1 MDQDM
6 GMLAPVS
13 DDKTV
18 ISWQFPAMATR
29 IATYAEFWPW
39 YLSEHAM
46 PLTRRLHA
54 LGTGIG
60 LLLLLGAIV
69 TGPWWLVLAALV
81 AGYGFA
87 WLSHMLVE
95 RNRPA
100 SFRHPLWSLISDF
113 RMAWCMV
120 TGTLD
125 AELRKAGVATEDRS
139 R

>member
-1 MDQDM
+1 M
-6 GMLAPVS
+6 GIATPLS

-18 ISWQFPAMATR
+18 MSCQFLAMATR
-29 IATYAEFWPW
+29 IATYGEFWPW
-39 YLSEHAM
+39 YLSEHAA

-54 LGTGIG
+54 LGTGLG
-60 LLLLLGAIV
+60 LLLFLAAILF
-69 TGPWWLVLAALV
+69 GPWWLFLVALV

-87 WLSHMLVE
+87 WVSYMVVE

-100 SFRHPLWSLISDF
+100 SFRHPWWSLISDF

-125 AELRKAGVATEDRS
+125 AELEKAGVTPAR
-139 R
+139 